1 MKLASQNERKESMRQ
16 CDIKRAKG
24 KKFFKTDQGNQAMD
38 PRITRSKKTHQ
49 PLSLKDKHLL
59 SNLIVTAKEGK
70 MPS

>member
-16 CDIKRAKG
+16 CDIERD

-49 PLSLKDKHLL
+49 PLSLKDKRLL